1 MYAPHYVKSL
11 GEEQTRKQNFRFWNF
26 PVRPAKIGAVDIFEL
41 EKTIGLSIPDAIK
54 NKVTGLD
61 FVVDKVGLS
70 QSLVAL
76 SDEVTL
82 KISSLSFDIDNEMRN
97 YRSLKDKLPIPEIL
111 ECVVDDGRIYLLKRK
126 LKGKMLCH
134 ADYMGNPDLL
144 YSLASEAIRRLWS
157 VDINGLDLQD
167 SWKTVM
173 DFGRYHLREGNLD
186 FHNADQE
193 IVTGFS
199 GFAEILNYLEEKK
212 PKSDLS
218 LVHGDLCLTNII
230 CDEDR
235 LVGFIDLGLTG
246 ISDHYH
252 DLAILYRSIKYNF
265 AGRYGKPYP
274 GYEENKLFDMLGIAK
289 DEQRIRYY
297 LLLDEVLG

>member
-1 MYAPHYVKSL
+1 M
-11 GEEQTRKQNFRFWNF
+11 
-26 PVRPAKIGAVDIFEL
+26 DILAL
-41 EKTIGLSIPDAIK
+41 EKAIGFSIPDSIK
-54 NKVTGLD
+54 SKVMGLD
-61 FVVDKVGLS
+61 FAVDKVGLS

-82 KISSLSFDIDNEMRN
+82 KISSLSFDIENEMRN
-97 YRSLKDKLPIPEIL
+97 YQALKDRLPIPEIL

-186 FHNADQE
+186 FRNADQE

-212 PKSDLS
+212 PESDLS

-246 ISDHYH
+246 ISDRYH

-265 AGRYGKPYP
+265 AGRYGEPYA
-274 GYEENKLFDMLGIAK
+274 GYEENKLFEMLEIAK
-289 DEQRIRYY
+289 DEERIRYY